1 MKNKFV
7 LDCSV
12 AIAWCF
18 EDETTPYTETVLSS
32 LNITNAIVPKLWY
45 IEIVNVLLMAQKKG
59 RINDNG
65 IFHFLSLLEKLPIIS
80 DETNVT
86 MVDLVMLSQKY
97 QLTSYDGCYLNL
109 CLQYNLPLA
118 TLDKKLISAVQEAGG
133 KIYQP

>member
-1 MKNKFV
+1 MKKFI

-18 EDETTPYTETVLSS
+18 EDETTAYTESVLNS
-32 LNITNAIVPKLWY
+32 LKETTAIVPKLWY
-45 IEIVNVLLMAQKKG
+45 IEAANVLLMAQKRG

-65 IFHFLSLLEKLPIIS
+65 IFHFLSLLEKLPIMPNTNDIS
-80 DETNVT
+80 V
-86 MVDLVMLSQKY
+86 VDLIMLSQRY

-109 CLQYNLPLA
+109 CLQHNLPLA
-118 TLDKKLISAVQEAGG
+118 TLDKKLITAVQTAGG

>member
-1 MKNKFV
+1 MKKFI

-18 EDETTPYTETVLSS
+18 EDETTIYTESVLNS
-32 LNITNAIVPKLWY
+32 LKEAAAIVPKLWY
-45 IEIVNVLLMAQKKG
+45 IEVANVLLMAQKRK

-65 IFHFLSLLEKLPIIS
+65 IFHFLSLLEKLPIASNTDNIS
-80 DETNVT
+80 I
-86 MVDLVMLSQKY
+86 VDLIMLSQRY

-109 CLQYNLPLA
+109 CLQHNLPLA
-118 TLDKKLISAVQEAGG
+118 TLDKKLITAVETAGG

>member
-1 MKNKFV
+1 MKGSFI

-12 AIAWCF
+12 AVAWCF
-18 EDETTPYTETVLSS
+18 EDETSAYTDSVLASF
-32 LNITNAIVPKLWY
+32 NKANAIVPKLWH
-45 IEIVNVLLMAQKKG
+45 IEVANVLLMAQKRG

-65 IFHFLSLLEKLPIIS
+65 IFHFLSLLEKLPIMDDKTDRTII
-80 DETNVT
+80 
-86 MVDLVMLSQKY
+86 DLVMLSQKY

-118 TLDKKLISAVQEAGG
+118 TMDKKLISALQSAGG

>member
-18 EDETTPYTETVLSS
+18 EDETTPYTESVLSS

-45 IEIVNVLLMAQKKG
+45 IEIANVLLMAQKRG

-65 IFHFLSLLEKLPIIS
+65 IFHFLSLLEKLPIITDKS
-80 DETNVT
+80 DATI
-86 MVDLVMLSQKY
+86 VDLVMLSQKY

-109 CLQYNLPLA
+109 CLQHNLPLA
-118 TLDKKLISAVQEAGG
+118 TLDKKLISAVQAAGG
-133 KIYQP
+133 KTYQP